1 VILCRIVSPKRIRS
15 VAVIGDGPAGTTLA
29 TYLARAGIGVA
40 LFARGR
46 PPLVVGESLV
56 PAVIP
61 ILRELGL
68 EDEVRSY
75 GVHKPGAT
83 FVVRDGDALAI
94 RFEDTCAKIP
104 GYAYNVPR
112 DRFDA
117 TLRDACARSGAHVIE
132 TAGRV
137 ERCADASDER
147 EVRLAPESRDA
158 AADALGAEPDLIVDA
173 AGRTRLLARLLNL
186 PTEAGD
192 RRDTALFAHCEGVP
206 LDHAG
211 HVHSDRLEHGW
222 CWRIPLRDRVSL
234 GIVVDPEILSRFG
247 SDAESQYDAFLR
259 AEPRLKR
266 LVEGYRRLTPVM
278 KYSNYQLKT
287 LRGTGPGWALAG
299 DSFGFIDPVFSSGL
313 YLAMDGAR
321 TLAHAIHSSTRSA
334 FRRYERHHL
343 RHLSAWHRAAGY
355 FYDGRFFALLR
366 LREEGANDWVGR
378 AIHAHVSRHAPRIFT
393 GEGSTHRYSR
403 WLLDFVARHALRDPA
418 RAEPH
423 IV

>member
-1 VILCRIVSPKRIRS
+1 MTASRIRS

-29 TYLARAGIGVA
+29 SYLARAGVRVA

-61 ILRELGL
+61 FLRELGV

-75 GVHKPGAT
+75 AVHKPGAT

-94 RFEDTCAKIP
+94 RFDETCTKIP

-117 TLRDACARSGAHVIE
+117 TLLATCIRSGAHLIE

-137 ERCADASDER
+137 ERAGDGR
-147 EVRLAPESRDA
+147 EVRLAPDSRDA
-158 AADALGAEPDLIVDA
+158 AADALGGEPDLIVDA
-173 AGRTRLLARLLNL
+173 AGRTRLLARLLEL
-186 PTEAGD
+186 PTQAGE

-222 CWRIPLRDRVSL
+222 CWRIPLRGRVSL
-234 GIVVDPEILSRFG
+234 GIVVDPDILRRFG
-247 SDAESQYDAFLR
+247 SDAETQYDAFLR

-266 LVEGYRRLTPVM
+266 LVEGCRRLTPVM

-287 LRGTGPGWALAG
+287 LRGAGPGWALAG

-321 TLAHAIHSSTRSA
+321 TLASAIRSGTRAA
-334 FRRYERHHL
+334 FRHYERHHL
-343 RHLSAWHRAAGY
+343 RHLAAWHRAAGY

-366 LREEGANDWVGR
+366 LRDERAGHWIGR
-378 AIHAHVSRHAPRIFT
+378 AIHAHVSRHAPQIFT
-393 GEGSTHRYSR
+393 GEGTTHRYSR
-403 WLLDFVARHALRDPA
+403 WLLDLVAEHTLREPE

-423 IV
+423 IA